1 MFKDLSRRKKLSL
14 YYLIISLVLILL
26 SCFGLFFNEWV
37 LIVNMAICSL
47 FGYFNLLLFLKSEK
61 DMDKESGVKSSFAL
75 YTFLRYSLMVVGLL
89 LSAVLVYLTMG
100 SEVNNNRYFMVVIS
114 ALAYLSTSICFL
126 ISK

>member
-75 YTFLRYSLMVVGLL
+75 YTFLRYSFMVVGLL
-89 LSAVLVYLTMG
+89 LSTVLVYLTMG

>member
-37 LIVNMAICSL
+37 LIVNMAICSS

-75 YTFLRYSLMVVGLL
+75 YTFLRYSFMVVGLL

>member
-61 DMDKESGVKSSFAL
+61 DMDKESEVKSSFAL
-75 YTFLRYSLMVVGLL
+75 YTFLRYSFMVVGLL

>member
-75 YTFLRYSLMVVGLL
+75 YTFLRYSFMVVGLL

-114 ALAYLSTSICFL
+114 ALAYLSTSVCFL
-126 ISK
+126 IAK

>member
-47 FGYFNLLLFLKSEK
+47 FGYFNLLLFFKSEN

-75 YTFLRYSLMVVGLL
+75 YTFLRYSFMVVGLL

-114 ALAYLSTSICFL
+114 ALAYLSTSVCFL
-126 ISK
+126 IAK

>member
-75 YTFLRYSLMVVGLL
+75 YTFLRYSFMVVGLL

>member
-61 DMDKESGVKSSFAL
+61 DMDKESGVKTSFAL
-75 YTFLRYSLMVVGLL
+75 YTFLRYVFMIAGLL
-89 LSAVLVYLTMG
+89 ISALLVYLTMG
-100 SEVNNNRYFMVVIS
+100 DEPNKYRFFMVVIS
-114 ALAYLSTSICFL
+114 ALAYLSTSVCFL
-126 ISK
+126 IAK